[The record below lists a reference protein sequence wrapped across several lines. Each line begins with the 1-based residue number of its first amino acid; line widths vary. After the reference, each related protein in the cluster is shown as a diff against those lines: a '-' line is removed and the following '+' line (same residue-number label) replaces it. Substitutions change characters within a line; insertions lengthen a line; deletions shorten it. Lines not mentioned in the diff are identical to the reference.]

1 MSKSVICRRPL
12 RVLKTKLT
20 KMLINKMTSDLN
32 IVINM
37 CLSEYKE
44 FFLKSKFLVDTLHD
58 MTLYSMYRASEI
70 ILEHLYFNA
79 KTKPAPG
86 PCLENTK
93 LKGNYV

>member
-1 MSKSVICRRPL
+1 MISHLCPENKLVAFFFKIIYPERLLIKISMSKSVICRRPL

-44 FFLKSKFLVDTLHD
+44 FFSKVKISSGHT
-58 MTLYSMYRASEI
+58 S
-70 ILEHLYFNA
+70 
-79 KTKPAPG
+79 
-86 PCLENTK
+86 
-93 LKGNYV
+93 